1 MEVFTLNARARYNL
15 LTPSLLLFLHLF
27 LLDFIPLSLRERGI
41 NETRSRIGLVFSVRP
56 YSIFLNLRSFSLV
69 VSAMI

>member
-1 MEVFTLNARARYNL
+1 MHEHGTTF
-15 LTPSLLLFLHLF
+15 LLLLYFFFSHLF
-27 LLDFIPLSLRERGI
+27 LLNFIPLSLRERGI
-41 NETRSRIGLVFSVRP
+41 YETRLRIGVVFSVRP